1 MPLGEGSPSGDG
13 VAAASF
19 GRPPDPAWVTSP
31 NGYDIPI
38 RRYGSRGSLRPIV
51 MLHGL
56 QSHSG
61 WFVQSARRLAD
72 IGMPVYAFD
81 RCGSGISKA
90 NSDVGFRVAGLL
102 AEVDAVVEQVRVDTG
117 RDAVN
122 LVGHCFGAIV
132 ALLYAALHQ
141 PARVAKLVLA
151 TPALYTRTD
160 LPIGDKARVLWSV
173 LRGRSDRVAVPLAPE
188 DFSELAPFVAFVRG
202 DPLALRTVPARLMYE
217 IARARRRLRAAARA
231 LRAPLFVAYAG
242 GDVICDNRRTR
253 RLLERVASPMQAHT
267 YPGAQHILEF
277 SVEREVFLR
286 DLGAWLSSQEPR

>member
-1 MPLGEGSPSGDG
+1 MPLERGSPTGAG
-13 VAAASF
+13 EAVALF
-19 GRPPDPAWVTSP
+19 GPLPDPAWITSP

-38 RRYGSRGSLRPIV
+38 RRYGSRGPLRPIV

-56 QSHSG
+56 QSHSA

-72 IGMPVYAFD
+72 AGTPVYAFD

-90 NSDVGFRVAGLL
+90 ASDVGFRVAGLL

-117 RDAVN
+117 RDAVT

-132 ALLYAALHQ
+132 ALLYAALHR
-141 PARVAKLVLA
+141 PARVTNLVLA

-160 LPIGDKARVLWSV
+160 LPIGDKVRVLWSV
-173 LRGRSDRVAVPLAPE
+173 LRGGADRIPVPLSPE
-188 DFSELAPFVAFVRG
+188 DFSELEPFVAFVRG

-242 GDVICDNRRTR
+242 GDVICDNPRTR
-253 RLLERVASPMQAHT
+253 RLLERVASPMQTHT
-267 YPGAQHILEF
+267 YPGAKHILEF

-286 DLGAWLSSQEPR
+286 DLAAWLSSQEPG